1 MKISTKAFTSLFL
14 MMIFYS
20 MQAYAQFEGQI
31 SMNLYEQENGT
42 ITDTNELNL
51 FATSNR
57 ILIKGE
63 DKINISD
70 GLMEASGFLVR
81 GDMQDFV
88 VMMGEDEALRFTKE
102 ELEGVFNML
111 SMFDDGEHD
120 LDMESD
126 NEFKYTNEVRTIQGL
141 KATELQVWDDDNDGY
156 LSIWLTNELDINWN
170 ILTQPW
176 SNVPKG
182 LKKPLDQMT
191 QEFKSSNFPLLIEV
205 HDKNKDYTLFEV
217 TKVKKS
223 RIAKDMVEVP
233 ANIQLVSLQTMLM
246 KAMMSN

>member
-31 SMNLYEQENGT
+31 SMNLYEQENGK

-51 FATSNR
+51 FATSER

-111 SMFDDGEHD
+111 SMFDDGDHD

-141 KATELQVWDDDNDGY
+141 KATELQVWGDDGDGY
-156 LSIWLTNELDINWN
+156 LSIWLTNELNINWN

-182 LKKPLDQMT
+182 FKKPLDQMT

-205 HDKNKDYTLFEV
+205 HEKNKDYTLFEV

-233 ANIQLVSLQTMLM
+233 AHVQLVSLQTMLM
-246 KAMMSN
+246 KAMMGN

>member
-14 MMIFYS
+14 MMIIYS

-31 SMNLYEQENGT
+31 SMNLYEQENGK

-51 FATSNR
+51 FATSDR

-88 VMMGEDEALRFTKE
+88 VMMGDDEALRFTKE
-102 ELEGVFNML
+102 ELEGVFNMF

-126 NEFKYTNEVRTIQGL
+126 NEYKYTNEVRTIQGL
-141 KATELQVWDDDNDGY
+141 KATELQVWGDDGDGY
-156 LSIWLTNELDINWN
+156 LSIWLTNELNINWN

-176 SNVPKG
+176 GNVPKG
-182 LKKPLDQMT
+182 FKKPLDQMT

-205 HDKNKDYTLFEV
+205 HEKNKDYTLFEV

-233 ANIQLVSLQTMLM
+233 SNVELVSLQTLLM